1 MFKKL
6 LNSLYFV
13 LGAFLLI
20 SACTEEDDFADETF
34 SSDQFSILKVTAIE
48 GNEETRLESGIEG
61 ISAYQLQLNVVFSH
75 EVNTDAINN
84 GLSIS
89 GGPDFDISYDS
100 TNSVATIEF
109 ALLDYQSEYSLSLPL
124 GSYGASG
131 ETLENEFSLNFTTKP
146 FVTPNVSLSTSN
158 ANPEEGGST
167 VVTATLS
174 EITTADVSV
183 NIEVT
188 GEASS
193 GEDFTLGAT
202 TIVVPVGELSASVSL
217 DIIDDEIAEGA
228 ENIQVSIVSV
238 ENGVDNTTEPLNF
251 SIVDN
256 DVFTDLTLKGVM
268 AIRWATETD
277 NNSGKAVH
285 LRAIA
290 DIADLSV
297 YGIGVANNG
306 GGSDSIEYRFPEM
319 SVAAGE
325 DVLLARDDAALLN
338 YFGDGAAEFE
348 HVISTDAMTQNGDDA
363 IELYSGTAVIDTYGD
378 VNIDGTDMSWEYSG
392 SWAYK
397 LGGEWRT
404 GGVDC
409 ASGSTISKN
418 SACIYPLIAS
428 DLLFKGAM
436 EIETS
441 PETSDLR
448 IRAYHF
454 EALED
459 IDDLSDWAVEIYN
472 NGTGAPPF
480 RIVGLPSESAA
491 EGDDILVV
499 RDSDFEAGNVGAYF
513 GTCDDGFTIYTSG
526 DVTSNGDDA
535 LVFTENAIPLDTLGV
550 VGVDGTGES
559 WEYAD
564 GFGYRT
570 VPGAEFEFSGA
581 GCTTNANTN
590 SDASCCYPFCE

>member
-13 LGAFLLI
+13 LGALLLI

-75 EVNTDAINN
+75 EVNSDAITN

-89 GGPDFDISYDS
+89 GNPDYDISYDS
-100 TNSVATIEF
+100 TNSVATLDF
-109 ALLDYQSEYSLSLPL
+109 ALLDYQSEYMLSLAP

-131 ETLENEFSLNFTTKP
+131 ETLENEYMLNFTTRP
-146 FVTPNVSLSTSN
+146 FVTPDVSLSTSN
-158 ANPEEGGST
+158 ANPEEGSST

-188 GEASS
+188 GSASS
-193 GEDFTLGAT
+193 GEDFTLASS
-202 TIVVPVGELSASVSL
+202 TIVVPVGEQSASVAL
-217 DIIDDEIAEGA
+217 DIIDDERAEGA
-228 ENIQVSIVSV
+228 EDIQVSIVSV
-238 ENGVDNTTEPLNF
+238 ENGVDNTTEPLSF

-277 NNSGKAVH
+277 GNSGKAVH
-285 LRAIA
+285 LRATA

-319 SVAAGE
+319 AVAAGE
-325 DVLLARDDAALLN
+325 DVLLARDDAAILN
-338 YFGDGAAEFE
+338 YFGNGATEFE
-348 HVISTDAMTQNGDDA
+348 HVIQTDEMNQNGDDA

-378 VNIDGTDMSWEYSG
+378 VNVDGTDMSWEYSG

-409 ASGSTISKN
+409 AEASTTSKS
-418 SACIYPLIAS
+418 SACIYPLIAA

-436 EIETS
+436 EIDT
-441 PETSDLR
+441 DGGLR
-448 IRAYHF
+448 IRAYHL

-459 IDDLSDWAVEIYN
+459 IADLSNFRVEIFN
-472 NGTGAPPF
+472 NGNTAPAF
-480 RIVGLPSESAA
+480 SIVELPAQSAA
-491 EGDDILVV
+491 EGEDILVV
-499 RDSDFEAGNVGAYF
+499 RDADAGDVETYF
-513 GTCDDGFTIYTSG
+513 GACTNRFTVYESTEL
-526 DVTSNGDDA
+526 TSNGDDA
-535 LVFTENAIPLDTLGV
+535 LVLFENAVSIDTLGV

-559 WEYAD
+559 WEYAN

-570 VPGAEFEFSGA
+570 IPGAAFNFPGA
-581 GCTTNANTN
+581 DCTN
-590 SDASCCYPFCE
+590 SATSNADAECFYPFCE